1 MNTILRPYLRSFVV
15 VFFDDILIY
24 SKTWE
29 GHRQH
34 VDTILQLLREHLSFK
49 KSKCSFG
56 VPEVEY
62 LGHIVGR
69 DGVKVDPKKIQAMQD
84 WPHPTTLKS
93 LWGFLGLIGY
103 YSNFVCNYGKIASP
117 LTNLLQK
124 NAFLLDWGYS

>member
-93 LWGFLGLIGY
+93 L
-103 YSNFVCNYGKIASP
+103 
-117 LTNLLQK
+117 
-124 NAFLLDWGYS
+124 